1 LFYSRS
7 QSTDEPLQDGYTWEE
22 NFLCSQPGCGAIKQ
36 DPGTISTSPTQGVKP
51 PVQPKL
57 DPRIAKIAE
66 SAKPPDFR
74 RMVPTK
80 FALAVI
86 KEGADLLDPQLSG

>member
-1 LFYSRS
+1 
-7 QSTDEPLQDGYTWEE
+7 
-22 NFLCSQPGCGAIKQ
+22 
-36 DPGTISTSPTQGVKP
+36 
-51 PVQPKL
+51 L

-66 SAKPPDFR
+66 SAMPPDFR